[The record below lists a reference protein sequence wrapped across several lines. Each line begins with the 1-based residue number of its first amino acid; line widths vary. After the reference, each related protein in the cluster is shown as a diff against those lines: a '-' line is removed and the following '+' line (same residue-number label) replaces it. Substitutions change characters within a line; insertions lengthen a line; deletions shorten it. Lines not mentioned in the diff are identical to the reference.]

1 MKNDIT
7 EIVPTNESYNYKI
20 LQKNIEE
27 LKNTYS
33 FLKVG
38 SIGHSVLQKEIPYIK
53 IGSGKK
59 EILYHGGIHAN
70 EWITS
75 TLLMKFIENFS
86 KAVKLNEIIYGQPAK
101 YLFNMVSLYIVPMVN
116 PDGIDLVTGNV
127 NEKSNIYKNYLNIS
141 KTYENITFPNG
152 WKANFNGVDLNLQ
165 FPARMGTS
173 KRN

>member
-1 MKNDIT
+1 MKNNIT
-7 EIVPTNESYNYKI
+7 EIVPTDISYSYKI

-38 SIGHSVLQKEIPYIK
+38 NIGHSVLQKEIPYIK

-75 TLLMKFIENFS
+75 NLLMKFIENFS
-86 KAVKLNEIIYGQPAK
+86 KAVKLNEIIYGKPAK
-101 YLFNMVSLYIVPMVN
+101 YLFNMVSLYVVPMVN

-127 NEKSNIYKNYLNIS
+127 NQKSNIYKNYLDIS
-141 KTYENITFPNG
+141 KTYENIPFPDG
-152 WKANFNGVDLNLQ
+152 WKANFNGVDFKIYQPVCKVL
-165 FPARMGTS
+165 
-173 KRN
+173 